1 MQMDDAGALQ
11 SLATTLVL
19 FAVVAAVGLP
29 VIVSRLRRHHPEVW
43 EALSPPGS
51 TAPEAAWRLMRFA
64 ISLRHLRLDDL
75 TLSLACVAFALAIL
89 AVLVG
94 AVGLG
99 LAQLSSG

>member
-1 MQMDDAGALQ
+1 MDDAGALQ
-11 SLATTLVL
+11 SLATTFVL

-29 VIVSRLRRHHPEVW
+29 VIVSRLRHHHPEVW
-43 EALSPPGS
+43 RMLNPPGS
-51 TAPEAAWRLMRFA
+51 TALEVAWRLMWFA

-75 TLSLACVAFALAIL
+75 TLSLACVAFALGIL
-89 AVLVG
+89 AVLAG